1 MVLYSQHSK
10 TLEEILSET
19 LVYFA
24 GKFHITELMCES
36 ISLNTL
42 SIDSYLSCQH
52 QESRTRRS
60 VSSKP
65 AWAIKQVP
73 GQFGIG
79 HEKMSYPNHS
89 PKEFVCSY

>member
-19 LVYFA
+19 LVYIT

-52 QESRTRRS
+52 
-60 VSSKP
+60 
-65 AWAIKQVP
+65 
-73 GQFGIG
+73 
-79 HEKMSYPNHS
+79 
-89 PKEFVCSY
+89 